1 MANRWLAHM
10 KKTMRK
16 MKLNKTYKKGMGLK
30 QVIAQAKLTYR
41 KGKRGGADDDKVSY
55 PPQMVRTV
63 GRGEEEEEEVAETG
77 EGGRRRTRRKSRR

>member
-16 MKLNKTYKKGMGLK
+16 MKIKKTYKKGMGLK

-41 KGKRGGADDDKVSY
+41 KGKRGGAED
-55 PPQMVRTV
+55 
-63 GRGEEEEEEVAETG
+63 EEPEVEEVETPASAPE
-77 EGGRRRTRRKSRR
+77 EGGRRRRTRRKSRR

>member
-16 MKLNKTYKKGMGLK
+16 MKLNNTYKKGMGLK

-41 KGKRGGADDDKVSY
+41 KGKRGGA
-55 PPQMVRTV
+55 
-63 GRGEEEEEEVAETG
+63 EEEAEEEVEAPAAPAG
-77 EGGRRRTRRKSRR
+77 EGGRRRRTRRKSRR

>member
-16 MKLNKTYKKGMGLK
+16 MKMKKTYKKGMGLK

-41 KGKRGGADDDKVSY
+41 KGKRGGAED
-55 PPQMVRTV
+55 
-63 GRGEEEEEEVAETG
+63 EEPEEEVETPAAAPE
-77 EGGRRRTRRKSRR
+77 EGGRRRRTRRKSRR

>member
-41 KGKRGGADDDKVSY
+41 KGKRGGADDEDPEEKV
-55 PPQMVRTV
+55 
-63 GRGEEEEEEVAETG
+63 ETPAAVTE

>member
-41 KGKRGGADDDKVSY
+41 KGKRGGAED
-55 PPQMVRTV
+55 
-63 GRGEEEEEEVAETG
+63 EEPEVEEKEEVAETG